1 MSVKGS
7 LKVLRCLWGRWRV
20 VIHTVGGGGV
30 VVGGGVA
37 LVGGGVALVSGGS
50 G

>member
-1 MSVKGS
+1 MSTKGS
-7 LKVLRCLWGRWRV
+7 LKILRGRWGRRRV
-20 VIHTVGGGGV
+20 VIRTVGGGGV